1 MRYKHLKN
9 LNGTT
14 RENLGEIEAIFRKE
28 VRKTPIDGEA
38 KHKFQKL
45 VSNPANQKLVEFL
58 DELQKMAED
67 AFEIAAHSIF
77 EQFI

>member
-14 RENLGEIEAIFRKE
+14 RENLGEIEAIFR
-28 VRKTPIDGEA
+28 RKYEKLQSMA
-38 KHKFQKL
+38 NAEHKFQKL
-45 VSNPANQKLVEFL
+45 VPNPANQNLVEFL
-58 DELQKMAED
+58 DELQKMAKD